1 MDNGRSREIRVQEA
15 GEQGTGSGRFWT
27 PSPHSRGLRG
37 GDGGVGNSF
46 SCLTLQSQGLGSA
59 RDLLRYL
66 AIRNIL
72 NLDHSTI
79 VWI

>member
-1 MDNGRSREIRVQEA
+1 MG
-15 GEQGTGSGRFWT
+15 GSGHL
-27 PSPHSRGLRG
+27 SPHSRGLRG
-37 GDGGVGNSF
+37 GDGEVGNSF
-46 SCLTLQSQGLGSA
+46 SCLTLQSQELGSA

-72 NLDHSTI
+72 KLDHSTI